1 MENGYTY
8 QGVDYTLSVNKY
20 ESYRVVHAGGRFDIT
35 NPFRPSMFNV
45 PVSTVNGYTIVLNI
59 IRHEYF
65 VADNEGVVINFHQ
78 SRLKTLVEAENYAN
92 QHSTP
97 EATQKTLPLKRL
109 LSDARKGMELKC
121 TFSHLKGK
129 KLTDMGFCPVAK
141 VQSNGLYISR
151 GNTNSFLDLPY
162 SSRVVYTGKTLSV
175 YAGSYRLL
183 NEKEK
188 EILDLWESKRDFTA
202 EKMDALSDSSS
213 QYYRKK
219 FFFEESGYSYL
230 NNMLSTGRLRMDFNY
245 YLVGDKAKRGIL
257 LCSYDVQTK

>member
-8 QGVDYTLSVNKY
+8 QGCDHTLSVNKY
-20 ESYRVVHAGGRFDIT
+20 ENYRVVHAGGKFDVT

-45 PVSTVNGYTIVLNI
+45 PVSAVNGYTIVLNI

-65 VADNEGVVINFHQ
+65 VTDKEGVIINFHQ
-78 SRLKTLVEAENYAN
+78 SRMNTLVEAENYAS
-92 QHSTP
+92 QYKIP
-97 EATQKTLPLKRL
+97 ETMQNTLPLKML
-109 LSDARKGMELKC
+109 LRDARKGMELKC

-162 SSRVVYTGKTLSV
+162 SSRVDYNGKSLSV

-188 EILDLWESKRDFTA
+188 EILDLWESKRDFEA
-202 EKMDALSDSSS
+202 EKMDALSDSNS

-230 NNMLSTGRLRMDFNY
+230 NNRLSTGHLRMDFNY

-257 LCSYDVQTK
+257 LCSYDVRTK